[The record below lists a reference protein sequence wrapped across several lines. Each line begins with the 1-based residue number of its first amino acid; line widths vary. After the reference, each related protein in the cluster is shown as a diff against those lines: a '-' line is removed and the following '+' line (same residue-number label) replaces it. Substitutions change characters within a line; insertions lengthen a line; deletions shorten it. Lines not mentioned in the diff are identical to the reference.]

1 MDIIRKISLLK
12 GDELINH
19 IKDTISNSDTLID
32 KIINNNDINSKKKIK
47 MLIED
52 TYIFD
57 TYVGI
62 VNLMTLI
69 CDNNSDHRYW
79 LMADNL
85 LKNHNYKFNTNKKLL
100 EQIIELIK
108 NTDNMYDKIFL
119 SKMGRSMEKYGLN
132 SNNPEKV
139 SKILI
144 QLEQTENTIFNTL
157 EKPLKIKI
165 DRKKIDARSD
175 SIMSSVYPDNDNC
188 IFVNKKKYYYLLK
201 KLSDKS
207 IIKELETQYMKKYTD
222 ILPLIGKLILLRNVY
237 ANHIG
242 FDNYYLMCSEKTEE
256 ETEHIQ
262 HLITDLNLKLDD
274 SFNKIINQLKDIT
287 SLKRQIDFNEII
299 NIIDKITPDIKLSPI
314 EILQYVMI
322 TIQKKFN
329 IEFRT
334 TDIQSLNKYSNCI
347 EVVDHN
353 KKLKGYLHID
363 LLQRD
368 TKRVNQVS
376 VIRLNN
382 QYENNLPSVYL
393 IGSYEN
399 LEKKSCG
406 YSELVTL
413 FREFGNILIN
423 IFATTPNGINEVD
436 IEIFNFVPDIMEF
449 LAYDDFVLELV
460 LHKLYPNNFKKKVK
474 DMKTLRRLEL
484 IINLKLKCANVL
496 FDNVVHSSSTFI
508 NNIKKVELEEIKT
521 LFLNLNSKIM
531 DDIFN
536 KHSNSLKYQNNYI
549 NPSVINNL
557 INGNQG
563 LIYGTVLSII
573 LSFTAYYLIIN
584 GKSGNFI
591 NKLLENKNYSYRKM
605 IMEFISELNNDYYD
619 DFLKKC
625 LNIEPVSENYYDED
639 MTQTE
644 RK

>member
-12 GDELINH
+12 GDQLINH
-19 IKDTISNSDTLID
+19 IKENINHSESTIN
-32 KIINNNDINSKKKIK
+32 KIINDNIDAKKKIK
-47 MLIED
+47 MIIED

-57 TYVGI
+57 TYIGI
-62 VNLMTLI
+62 INLMTLI

-79 LMADNL
+79 LMAETL
-85 LKNHNYKFNTNKKLL
+85 LKNYNYKINTNKELL
-100 EQIIELIK
+100 DEIVDLIK

-132 SNNPEKV
+132 TNNPEKV

-144 QLEQTENTIFNTL
+144 QLEQTENTIFNSL

-175 SIMSSVYPDNDNC
+175 SIMSSVYPDNDNY

-201 KLSDKS
+201 KLSDKI
-207 IIKELETQYMKKYTD
+207 IIKDLETQYMKKYTD
-222 ILPLIGKLILLRNVY
+222 ILPLIGKLVLLRNVY
-237 ANHIG
+237 ANYIG
-242 FDNYYLMCSEKTEE
+242 FDNYYMMQSEKTEE

-262 HLITDLNLKLDD
+262 NLITDLNIKLDD
-274 SFNKIINQLKDIT
+274 SFNRIVNQLKNLT
-287 SLKRQIDFNEII
+287 SQKKQIDFNDMI
-299 NIIDKITPDIKLSPI
+299 NIIDKITPEIKLSPI

-334 TDIQSLNKYSNCI
+334 TNTPALNKYSNCI
-347 EVVDHN
+347 EVVDHT
-353 KKLKGYLHID
+353 KKLKGYLHVD

-368 TKRVNQVS
+368 SKRINQVS

-393 IGSYEN
+393 LGSYEN

-406 YSELVTL
+406 YSELVML

-449 LAYDDFVLELV
+449 IAYDDFVLELV
-460 LHKLYPNNFKKKVK
+460 LHKIYPNNFKKK
-474 DMKTLRRLEL
+474 MKEIKTVRRLEL

-496 FDNVVHSSSTFI
+496 FDNVIHSSSSFI
-508 NNIKKVELEEIKT
+508 NNIKKVELEEIKN
-521 LFLNLNSKIM
+521 LFINLNSKIM
-531 DDIFN
+531 EDIFG
-536 KHSNSLKYQNNYI
+536 KHSNVLKYNNNYI

-563 LIYGTVLSII
+563 LIYGTILSII

-584 GKSGNFI
+584 GRSGDFI

-619 DFLKKC
+619 DFLRYC

-639 MTQTE
+639 MTQTD
-644 RK
+644 R

>member
-1 MDIIRKISLLK
+1 MDIIRKISLLH
-12 GDELINH
+12 GDQLINY
-19 IKDTISNSDTLID
+19 IKESINQSDILIN
-32 KIINNNDINSKKKIK
+32 KIINNSDISDKNKIK

-52 TYIFD
+52 TYMFD

-79 LMADNL
+79 LMADTI
-85 LKNHNYKFNTNKKLL
+85 LKDHNYKFNTNKKLL
-100 EQIIELIK
+100 DEIIELIK
-108 NTDNMYDKIFL
+108 NTDNVYDKIFL

-132 SNNPEKV
+132 TNNAERV

-175 SIMSSVYPDNDNC
+175 SIMSSVYPDNNNY

-201 KLSDKS
+201 KLSDKN

-222 ILPLIGKLILLRNVY
+222 ILPLIGKLIILRNVY

-262 HLITDLNLKLDD
+262 NLITDLNIKLDD
-274 SFNKIINQLKDIT
+274 SFNRIINQLKNL
-287 SLKRQIDFNEII
+287 SPLKTQIDFNDMI
-299 NIIDKITPDIKLSPI
+299 NIIDKITPEIKLSPI
-314 EILQYVMI
+314 EILQYVMV

-334 TDIQSLNKYSNCI
+334 TTISALNKYSNCI
-347 EVVDHN
+347 EIVDHTKN
-353 KKLKGYLHID
+353 LKGYLHID

-406 YSELVTL
+406 YSELVVL

-449 LAYDDFVLELV
+449 IAYDDFVLELV
-460 LHKLYPNNFKKKVK
+460 LHKIYPNNLKKK
-474 DMKTLRRLEL
+474 MTEIKTLRRLEL

-496 FDNVVHSSSTFI
+496 YDNVVHSSSTFI
-508 NNIKKVELEEIKT
+508 NSIKKVELEEIKS

-531 DDIFN
+531 EDIFG
-536 KHSNSLKYQNNYI
+536 KHSAILKYQNNYI

-584 GKSGNFI
+584 GKSGDFI
-591 NKLLENKNYSYRKM
+591 SKLLENKNYSYRKM
-605 IMEFISELNNDYYD
+605 IMEFISKLNNDYYD
-619 DFLKKC
+619 DFLKYC

-639 MTQTE
+639 MTQTDM
-644 RK
+644 K